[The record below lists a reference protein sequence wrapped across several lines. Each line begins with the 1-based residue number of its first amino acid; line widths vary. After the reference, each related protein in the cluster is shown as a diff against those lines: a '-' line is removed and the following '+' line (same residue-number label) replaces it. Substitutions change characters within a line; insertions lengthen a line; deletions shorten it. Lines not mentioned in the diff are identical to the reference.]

1 MDGAVIMKKQLLIV
15 AHHLT
20 IGGVQKSLISALK
33 AIDYD
38 KYDVTLYLR
47 KNRTELLQFVD
58 ERVGV
63 IINKD
68 PNRYYRKPFALVL
81 QLRMMLAKLIGKKD
95 KAKALNDI
103 LEEKI
108 RQKAMEYERRT
119 YFASAH
125 YDVAVAYVQGYVA
138 LFVDRCVDADKKIIF
153 YHTSTNDTPEIH
165 NAVFKNYTAVAA
177 LHSQQKALIEE
188 WYPET
193 KGKIRIVENY
203 TDKEM
208 LVSQSKEIS
217 LPETDKTVIC
227 SCGRFAP
234 VKGFDLAVNAA
245 KMLKESGIDFIW
257 YFVGDGPERGKLEGM
272 IAAYGLND
280 CIVITG
286 MQKNPYPYMAACD
299 IYVQPSYEEAMP
311 VTILE
316 AHRLGRPVIS
326 TATVGGKK
334 LVENDKNGVVCEISA
349 ESLAE
354 SITAM
359 LGDKER
365 YSAIINNLKAT
376 DYSQEFEKYKEQW
389 QALLDS

>member
-1 MDGAVIMKKQLLIV
+1 MNKQKLIFVIP
-15 AHHLT
+15 HLT

-47 KNRTELLQFVD
+47 KNRTELLPFVD
-58 ERVGV
+58 KRVNV

-68 PNRYYRKPFALVL
+68 LNFYSKPFARIF
-81 QLRMMLAKLIGKKD
+81 QLRILLAKFLGKKD
-95 KAKALNDI
+95 KATKINNI

-125 YDVAVAYVQGYVA
+125 FDIAVAYVQGYVA
-138 LFVDRCVDADKKIIF
+138 LFVDSCIDADKKIVF
-153 YHTSTNDTPEIH
+153 YHTSTNENPEI
-165 NAVFKNYTAVAA
+165 NGKIINNFATIGA
-177 LHSQQKALIEE
+177 LHSLQKDLIEE
-188 WYPET
+188 WYPKT

-203 TDKEM
+203 TDREM
-208 LVSQSKEIS
+208 LVSQSKEVS
-217 LPETDKTVIC
+217 LPETGKTVIC

-245 KMLKESGIDFIW
+245 KKLKDGGMDYIW
-257 YFVGDGPERGKLEGM
+257 YFVGDGPERSKLENL
-272 IAAYGLND
+272 IAEYGLNEN
-280 CIVITG
+280 IVITG

-299 IYVQPSYEEAMP
+299 IYVQPSHEEAMP

-334 LVENDKNGVVCEISA
+334 LVESGKNGVVCEISA
-349 ESLAE
+349 ESLAQ
-354 SITAM
+354 SITA
-359 LGDKER
+359 LLADKER
-365 YSAIINNLKAT
+365 YADMINNLKTT
-376 DYSQEFEKYKEQW
+376 DYSQEFDKYKEQL
-389 QALLDS
+389 QALLD

>member
-20 IGGVQKSLISALK
+20 IGGVQKSMISALK

-47 KNRTELLQFVD
+47 KNRTELLPFVD

-334 LVENDKNGVVCEISA
+334 LVESGKNGVVCEISA

-354 SITAM
+354 SITAL

-365 YSAIINNLKAT
+365 YADMINNLKAT

>member
-47 KNRTELLQFVD
+47 KNRTELLPFVD
-58 ERVGV
+58 ERVSV

-81 QLRMMLAKLIGKKD
+81 QLRMMLAKLVGKKD
-95 KAKALNDI
+95 KAKALNYI

-138 LFVDRCVDADKKIIF
+138 LFVDRCIDADKKTVF

-165 NAVFKNYTAVAA
+165 NAVLKNYTAVAA

-257 YFVGDGPERGKLEGM
+257 YFVGDGPERDKLEGM

-299 IYVQPSYEEAMP
+299 IYVQPSYEEALGL
-311 VTILE
+311 TILE

-326 TATVGGKK
+326 TVTVGGKK
-334 LVENDKNGVVCEISA
+334 LVESGKNGVVCEISA

-354 SITAM
+354 SITAL